1 MRILDKM
8 LTKIDYTNENIKLS
22 YRCLKGEKNK
32 CLVVIV
38 DTAVEHEGEGGAEV
52 RRREWE
58 SGAMVAHKALH
69 THAISGT
76 KGQFGFRSGAVK

>member
-32 CLVVIV
+32 CLAVIV

-52 RRREWE
+52 RRG
-58 SGAMVAHKALH
+58 SGKEERWLH
-69 THAISGT
+69 TKRYT
-76 KGQFGFRSGAVK
+76 RMR